1 MVDFDDESVV
11 YDQIQKTL
19 DRIIHSDLPMSRF
32 HPDTISSIPGILYAL
47 ADMDTCNVTKMAEK
61 FSISRL
67 KMADILDALEDA
79 ELLRRIYPHGSN
91 LNQISSK
98 KPSKY
103 LFAAPAFRA
112 IYYRLFS
119 NIISNEN
126 AKGKITEDLVAMY
139 FYKIFERT
147 KGGSLTYDSSQGGA
161 DFILTLGNR
170 RIVMEVGSGSK
181 GYKQVIQT
189 MKKIDPDYGL
199 IVSDDPLEWN
209 REANTVKIPLRM
221 FLLM

>member
-1 MVDFDDESVV
+1 MGVVDSDYQKYLWYGSLPHMVDFDDESIV

-19 DRIIHSDLPMSRF
+19 DRIIHSDLPMSKF
-32 HPDTISSIPGILYAL
+32 HPDTVSAIPGILYAL

-61 FSISRL
+61 FSISRP
-67 KMADILDALEDA
+67 KMADILDALEGA
-79 ELLRRIYPHGSN
+79 ELLRRVYPHGSH
-91 LNQISSK
+91 LNQTSSK

-139 FYKIFERT
+139 FYKIFDRT
-147 KGGSLTYDSSQGGA
+147 KGGSLTYDSTRGGCRLYPYFGKSFRGYGGRFRKQG
-161 DFILTLGNR
+161 L
-170 RIVMEVGSGSK
+170 
-181 GYKQVIQT
+181 
-189 MKKIDPDYGL
+189 
-199 IVSDDPLEWN
+199 
-209 REANTVKIPLRM
+209 
-221 FLLM
+221 